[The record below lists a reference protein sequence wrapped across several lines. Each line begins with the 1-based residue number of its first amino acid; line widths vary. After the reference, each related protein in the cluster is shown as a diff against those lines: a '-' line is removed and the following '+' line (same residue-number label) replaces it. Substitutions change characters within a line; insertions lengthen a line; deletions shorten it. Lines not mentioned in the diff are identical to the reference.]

1 MLKNNRDCSGK
12 MDMKYETKYDMGAMN
27 SEYMTAMPM
36 MDSCCGEALPGVVCP
51 PVYECPQERV
61 CHRTITHEVPHI
73 CPCNTRI
80 VNHHIYRHTFTP
92 CYSAC
97 EENVVSNVYDGC
109 YGRY

>member
-12 MDMKYETKYDMGAMN
+12 MDAKYDMAMNKEYMMEAGYGAMG
-27 SEYMTAMPM
+27 YVG
-36 MDSCCGEALPGVVCP
+36 CGEEALPGVVCS

-61 CHRTITHEVPHI
+61 CHRTICHEVPHI

-80 VNHHIYRHTFTP
+80 VNHHVYRHTFTP
-92 CYSAC
+92 CYSCC

-109 YGRY
+109 CNRY